1 MKPAAFFALVCACF
15 AFTPSAQAA
24 IGVGVA
30 DDTLL
35 GNPDGGASFLG
46 VMNDIGLREL
56 RIPLTW
62 DSRRPATIAHQTQ
75 IHALMPVATLRG
87 MRVVF
92 SVQTRNAGALTA
104 SPEAPAEF
112 VAFMQKVARSYPT
125 VRDIVVGNEPN
136 QPRFWQPQFDARG
149 RNVSARA
156 YGAVLAAS
164 YDALKQVDPA
174 AQCDRPRPLL
184 ARQRQPA
191 RHPATSRPHR
201 SSSFSSWALP
211 TGRVAG
217 RGRSWTSLPTT
228 RIPGE
233 TRTRWPTASGGRTPA
248 RRTSTASS
256 RRSGTRFTAR
266 ARETFEDGLRV
277 RLDEVGWQVA
287 VPRAALHAYFGV
299 ENVKPTTEATQA
311 SIYASLVRHAACDPH
326 VDALMFFGL
335 RDEPNLARWQA
346 GLMRADGTPRP
357 SYSSLKNVIA
367 RTGGKCVGRM
377 RSWRHATAVDGASAT
392 FRSERR
398 LPRRVRSWSFLASAD
413 EDARFDAGI
422 YRLRGRPSRRA
433 RARRDGA
440 LRRAPQAVRAFPIA
454 APGPRPLRLLD
465 PLPRRGEPGSHDP
478 PDQPPVRHLPRSLAA
493 SLGSGAPV
501 VNGVDSAQYSR

>member
-1 MKPAAFFALVCACF
+1 MKPAAFIALLCACF
-15 AFTPSAQAA
+15 AFTPSAQAG

-62 DSRRPATIAHQTQ
+62 DSRRPATIANQTQ

-92 SVQTRNAGALTA
+92 SFQARNAGALTA

-112 VAFMQKVARSYPT
+112 IAFMQKVARSYPT

-164 YDALKQVDPA
+164 YDALKEVDPHLNVIGLGLSSRGNDNPSASGNVSTSPVKFILELGA
-174 AQCDRPRPLL
+174 AYRASGRKRPLMDEL
-184 ARQRQPA
+184 AY
-191 RHPATSRPHR
+191 HPYPRKDTD
-201 SSSFSSWALP
+201 
-211 TGRVAG
+211 
-217 RGRSWTSLPTT
+217 SLADG
-228 RIPGE
+228 I
-233 TRTRWPTASGGRTPA
+233 RWPNAGATNLDRIKQAFWDA
-248 RRTSTASS
+248 FH
-256 RRSGTRFTAR
+256 GTGQR
-266 ARETFEDGLRV
+266 TFEDGLRV

-287 VPRAALHAYFGV
+287 VPRAALHAYFGRETV
-299 ENVKPTTEATQA
+299 EPTSEAIQA

-326 VDALMFFGL
+326 VNALIFFGL

-357 SYSSLKNVIA
+357 SYISLRDVIA

-377 RSWRHATAVDGASAT
+377 RLWRHATTVEGASAT

-398 LPRRVRSWSFLASAD
+398 LPRRVRSWSFLASTD
-413 EDARFDAGI
+413 EDARFDAGV
-422 YRLRGRPSRRA
+422 YRLRAGRRGARVLAETGRFDAHRTRFVRFRSRRLA
-433 RARRDGA
+433 PGRYVYSIRLRAEANRDRTTRLTSRPFVVYRAR
-440 LRRAPQAVRAFPIA
+440 
-454 APGPRPLRLLD
+454 
-465 PLPRRGEPGSHDP
+465 
-478 PDQPPVRHLPRSLAA
+478 
-493 SLGSGAPV
+493 
-501 VNGVDSAQYSR
+501 